1 MKNSLTTPFDINWL
15 EASIKFDHSLIL
27 VVEPEDHLPGMEMT
41 HRRALVPLPRRG
53 LSQPLG
59 LI

>member
-1 MKNSLTTPFDINWL
+1 VKNSLTTPFDINWL

-41 HRRALVPLPRRG
+41 HRRALVPFRG
-53 LSQPLG
+53 GGYPNPWG
-59 LI
+59 